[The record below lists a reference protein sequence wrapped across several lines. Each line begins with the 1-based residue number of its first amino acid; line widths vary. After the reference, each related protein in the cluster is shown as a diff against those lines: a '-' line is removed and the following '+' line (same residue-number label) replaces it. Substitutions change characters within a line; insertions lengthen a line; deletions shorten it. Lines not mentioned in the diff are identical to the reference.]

1 LADGKLKRGGA
12 FTRALA
18 DLKMPGQSEAVAL
31 MKRLFGK
38 GKTPTGPVEVTPPEN
53 GDGDAR
59 PETAE
64 VEGIADDSTE
74 QRAKKGILR
83 RFESNIRRKV
93 DGYVDNKAGALLDDA
108 TRRAQD
114 FRQETLDAVR
124 EHAMEL
130 LDLTE
135 RRIDEKLVD
144 VEHMLEERLRAEL
157 KMRLRALFWTLAF
170 VLLMALISLGYVW
183 LKQRSGLQPGTQ
195 SESGLG
201 A

>member
-1 LADGKLKRGGA
+1 
-12 FTRALA
+12 
-18 DLKMPGQSEAVAL
+18 M

-38 GKTPTGPVEVTPPEN
+38 KQAPVDDPPV
-53 GDGDAR
+53 DAEEAEDISST
-59 PETAE
+59 PETGTE
-64 VEGIADDSTE
+64 TGGIVIGADDAP
-74 QRAKKGILR
+74 AKKGIFR

-135 RRIDEKLVD
+135 QRIDEKLVE

-183 LKQRSGLQPGTQ
+183 FKQQSGLHPA
-195 SESGLG
+195 G
-201 A
+201 AKTEREA